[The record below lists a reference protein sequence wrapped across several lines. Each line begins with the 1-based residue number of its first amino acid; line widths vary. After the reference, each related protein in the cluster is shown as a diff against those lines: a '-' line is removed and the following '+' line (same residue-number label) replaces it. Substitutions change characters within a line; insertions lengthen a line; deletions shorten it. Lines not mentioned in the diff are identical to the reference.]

1 MKLPTIKDTSIKTA
15 KEELT
20 HSDFIE
26 NDLLITDE
34 FGKLPMPTS
43 PKRMTFI
50 LLALCTDGSASYTV
64 DTQRLTAQRND
75 MIIVSERHVVDG
87 YTASPNLQGLG
98 FMLSVDFFYEVIR
111 NVSEVSSLLLFS
123 KDHPIARLSDNEAE
137 LFKRYFYMIKE
148 KVANTNNRFRRDVV
162 RALLLAMFYDLS
174 DFMFRMQPEASS
186 KQTRANAIFTEF
198 IQLLEDNYK
207 RERRVGWYAEQ
218 LCISPKY
225 LSETIKAVSKRTPNE
240 WIYNYVTLEI
250 RINLKNTS
258 KTIKEIAQELNFPSQ
273 SFLGKFFKEHVGLSP
288 LAYRKS

>member
-1 MKLPTIKDTSIKTA
+1 MNTPLIKDTSIKTA
-15 KEELT
+15 KEELA
-20 HSDFIE
+20 HSVSIG
-26 NDLLITDE
+26 NDLLLTDDL
-34 FGKLPMPTS
+34 GKLPMPTS

-50 LLALCTDGSASYTV
+50 LLALCTRGSASYTV
-64 DTQRLTAQRND
+64 DTQRLTAKQGD
-75 MIIVSERHVVDG
+75 IIIVSERHVVDG
-87 YTASPNLQGLG
+87 YTASPDLQGMG
-98 FMLSVDFFYEVIR
+98 FMLSVDFFYEIIR

-123 KDHPIARLSDNEAE
+123 KDHPIASLSESEAE
-137 LFKRYFYMIKE
+137 LFKDYFYLIMG
-148 KVANTNNRFRRDVV
+148 KVSNTDNRFRRDVA
-162 RALLLAMFYDLS
+162 RALMLAMFYDLS
-174 DFMFRMQPEASS
+174 NFMSRMQPEPSS

-225 LSETIKAVSKRTPNE
+225 LSETVKSVSKRTPNE

-250 RINLKNTS
+250 RISLKNTS

-273 SFLGKFFKEHVGLSP
+273 SFLGKFFKEHVGMSP